1 MRYLKVLLLLLVTAS
16 CTGPPAEHF
25 EVSGM
30 ALAGPVCPVE
40 TEPPDPDCAPR
51 PVVGATIEAIDSSGS
66 TAGTAV
72 TDVDGRFV
80 LSLPLGEYTIVPF
93 PVEGLMGTPA
103 PFRIAV
109 TSPVEVDMGVLT
121 YDTGIR

>member
-1 MRYLKVLLLLLVTAS
+1 MRYLKVLLLLLIIAS
-16 CTGPPAEHF
+16 CSGPPAEHF
-25 EVSGM
+25 EVTGM

-51 PVVGATIEAIDSSGS
+51 PVVGATIEAIDSTGS

-72 TDVDGRFV
+72 TGVDGRFV
-80 LSLPLGEYTIVPF
+80 LSLPPGDYTIVPL
-93 PVEGLMGTPA
+93 PAEGLMGTPG
-103 PFRIAV
+103 
-109 TSPVEVDMGVLT
+109 PVEITVTGPIDVEVLA